1 MVAPLKYLSYF
12 WRILDMLLINYEVNV
27 ILTWSKNYVLTD
39 IITKYAEGDNPAIA
53 ALKKCNITIKDTAL
67 YVPVI
72 TL

>member
-12 WRILDMLLINYEVNV
+12 WRILDMSLMDYEVNV

-39 IITKYAEGDNPAIA
+39 IITKYAEGYNPAIA